1 MRYLSLFSG
10 LEGAS
15 LAWGPLG
22 WECVAVAETD
32 PACCAVLD
40 CRWPGI
46 PNLGDVRKITEGQV
60 KDLGHI
66 DLVVF
71 GSPCQ
76 DVSIAG
82 KRAGMN
88 GRRSGLFFDAMR
100 VVRWSGARFALW
112 ENVPGVFS
120 DNAGRGFAAVAGEM
134 AGVRVDVPDGGWRSA
149 GFLLGPEALV
159 EWRILDAQF
168 FGLAQ
173 RRRRVFALRDSGD
186 WQGRPP
192 VLLEPESL
200 RGDPAPRREAR
211 EVAPTLPARSLGG
224 GGLGTGFDCDGG
236 HIASNCL
243 NAGAMGRID
252 YETETLITHTLRADG
267 FDASEDGTGRGTPI
281 VPVCI
286 QERAVCENPDAGP
299 DGVGV
304 RDDGLAYTLEARTV
318 PQAVMTLA
326 IRGRDEGSTLEVRE
340 DGTANAVLTP
350 GGGRGGIGVGAV
362 AFDSTQITS
371 KANRSHPL
379 AASAHPPAIAGMA
392 VRRLTPVEAERLQ
405 GVPENFTLV
414 PYRGKPMADSSRYKM
429 LGNGFAIPVLAWIG
443 RRIEEAL
450 RTAAEEARE

>member
-40 CRWPGI
+40 CRWPGV
-46 PNLGDVRKITEGQV
+46 PNLGDVTKITEEQV
-60 KDLGHI
+60 KGLGRI

-82 KRAGMN
+82 KRAGM
-88 GRRSGLFFDAMR
+88 GGKRSGLFFDAMR

-200 RGDPAPRREAR
+200 RGHPAPSREAR
-211 EVAPTLPARSLGG
+211 EVAPAIPARSLGG

-281 VPVCI
+281 VPVAFSCKDHG
-286 QERAVCENPDAGP
+286 ADAGELAP
-299 DGVGV
+299 TLRAMGHDGSHANAGGQV
-304 RDDGLAYTLEARTV
+304 
-318 PQAVMTLA
+318 AVAFNL
-326 IRGRDEGSTLEVRE
+326 RGRDGGSMPECDDLASIR
-340 DGTANAVLTP
+340 
-350 GGGRGGIGVGAV
+350 
-362 AFDSTQITS
+362 
-371 KANRSHPL
+371 
-379 AASAHPPAIAGMA
+379 AASGGSSRSYVSGGMA

-414 PYRGKPMADSSRYKM
+414 PYRGRPMADSSRYKM
-429 LGNGFAIPVLAWIG
+429 LGNGFAIPVLAWIA

-450 RTAAEEARE
+450 EAGKRMVL

>member
-15 LAWGPLG
+15 LAWKPLG
-22 WECVAVAETD
+22 WTCVAVAETD

-40 CRWPGI
+40 CRWPGV
-46 PNLGDVRKITEGQV
+46 PNLGDVTKITEEQV
-60 KDLGHI
+60 KGLGRI

-82 KRAGMN
+82 KRAGM
-88 GRRSGLFFDAMR
+88 GGKRSGLFFDAMR

-186 WQGRPP
+186 WQSRPP

-200 RGDPAPRREAR
+200 RGHPAPRREAR
-211 EVAPTLPARSLGG
+211 EVAPTLPARRLGG
-224 GGLGTGFDCDGG
+224 GGLGTDFVPVLS
-236 HIASNCL
+236 HA
-243 NAGAMGRID
+243 
-252 YETETLITHTLRADG
+252 LRADG

-281 VPVCI
+281 VPVVYEPHHDEHEGRGANFRETDSHPSLRGPHGADNPLVAIAI
-286 QERAVCENPDAGP
+286 QERAVCENPDAVP

-304 RDDGLAYTLEARTV
+304 RTDGTAYTLEAWAV

-326 IRGRDEGSTLEVRE
+326 IRGREEGSALEVRE

-350 GGGRGGIGVGAV
+350 GGHPVTGRDA
-362 AFDSTQITS
+362 
-371 KANRSHPL
+371 
-379 AASAHPPAIAGMA
+379 
-392 VRRLTPVEAERLQ
+392 
-405 GVPENFTLV
+405 
-414 PYRGKPMADSSRYKM
+414 
-429 LGNGFAIPVLAWIG
+429 
-443 RRIEEAL
+443 
-450 RTAAEEARE
+450 